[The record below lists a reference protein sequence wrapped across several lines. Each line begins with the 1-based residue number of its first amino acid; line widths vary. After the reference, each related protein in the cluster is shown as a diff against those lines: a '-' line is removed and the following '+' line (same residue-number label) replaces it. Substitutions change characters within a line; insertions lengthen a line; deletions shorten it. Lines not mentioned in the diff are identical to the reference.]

1 MSIQCFK
8 RQRIFILKLRNKSDP
23 LPLRTFL
30 VHVYTGE
37 VVLQIWFFVF
47 LLWYLRWNMLWIWL
61 QRNLYE
67 ESQLY
72 RRWLGVLSLSTCE
85 LNHSIVCPWVFWAPS
100 RRSYTSF
107 TMYYYVNKTICN
119 LWNISNMIGIEI
131 NSTSTMNKYYWKIF
145 ICI

>member
-23 LPLRTFL
+23 LPPPYFL
-30 VHVYTGE
+30 STCIYRRGGFTNMV
-37 VVLQIWFFVF
+37 FRF